1 MLDQIGEIARVGLVG
16 ADVLGRVD
24 GIEMYAEL
32 LVARREAHAIDI
44 REDDELEVTLEIGK
58 RFGAVRKGRP
68 SGDRGAE
75 PVVEIGIDARAPNFR
90 EPGVD
95 DGEQRR
101 VAKRRR
107 LFLLSLLLLAEGI
120 ERFLAGDLQMAFAQR
135 EAAARS
141 RSPSPNRSKCRS
153 NRRSGP

>member
-1 MLDQIGEIARVGLVG
+1 M
-16 ADVLGRVD
+16 
-24 GIEMYAEL
+24 
-32 LVARREAHAIDI
+32 
-44 REDDELEVTLEIGK
+44 TLEIGK

-75 PVVEIGIDARAPNFR
+75 PVVEIGIDARAPTFR

-120 ERFLAGDLQMAFAQR
+120 ERFLAGDLQMAFAHERLQR
-135 EAAARS
+135 VPDPRLPIDQSAVAIEGQGLEVGELHRS
-141 RSPSPNRSKCRS
+141 SPGVVRK
-153 NRRSGP
+153 RREIIPPRDICDEPKLRLA